1 MVKSIEHHSDI
12 PKVGKVVLDFHA
24 KWCGPCKTIA
34 PKFEALAQLN
44 PSWTFLKVD
53 VDLAAELGEEYNV
66 EALPTFVFL
75 VDGVERMRIAGASL
89 ERIEEALDSLN

>member
-1 MVKSIEHHSDI
+1 MVKSIETAADI
-12 PKVGKVVLDFHA
+12 PKVGKVVLDFYA
-24 KWCGPCKTIA
+24 KWCGPCKVIS
-34 PKFEALAQLN
+34 PKFEALSQIN

-53 VDLAAELGEEYNV
+53 VELAIDLSEEFNI